1 MSARLAADAV
11 LLLHAAF
18 VAFVVLGGLAVWH
31 WPRMV
36 WAHGPAVAWGV
47 WIELSGGLCPLTH
60 LEDALRQQAGEQGL
74 PGGFV
79 ERTLLPLIY
88 PENLTRPTQWMLA
101 AGVIG
106 VNAVVYG
113 LLWQRRRRRARRP

>member
-18 VAFVVLGGLAVWH
+18 VAFVVLGGLLVLR
-31 WPRMV
+31 WPRLA
-36 WAHGPAVAWGV
+36 WAHLPAVAWGV

-60 LEDALRQQAGEQGL
+60 LEDALRQRAGEQGL
-74 PGGFV
+74 PGSFV

-88 PENLTRPTQWMLA
+88 PEHLTRPTQWMLA
-101 AGVIG
+101 GGVIV
-106 VNAVVYG
+106 VNAAVYG
-113 LLWQRRRRRARRP
+113 WWWRRRRRA